1 MMIEVPGRSAAAPGG
16 DEPAAPARDETAA
29 AMEPAPDSATSAT
42 ATRAP
47 AAAAEPLPKTMF
59 APKRKLT
66 DGELDMT
73 PMVDVVFNLLIFFM
87 VTASFVQQRSLQVP
101 KPEQSDQPSTQTME
115 IEEHPDY
122 VTVLV
127 DENNTFQVTTVD
139 WEKECAGE
147 QELLVQLREARSG
160 SSPPTKLLVKAHVD
174 ATHEY
179 VVMALDA
186 GTAVGIEEVQLV
198 TVEESF

>member
-1 MMIEVPGRSAAAPGG
+1 MMIEVPRPADAAA
-16 DEPAAPARDETAA
+16 EAPAPVRPARTPGTAA
-29 AMEPAPDSATSAT
+29 ATAALESLHTVAPEADQ
-42 ATRAP
+42 AP
-47 AAAAEPLPKTMF
+47 AVTKTKF
-59 APKRKLT
+59 APKRRMS

-87 VTASFVQQRSLQVP
+87 VTASFVQQRSLEVP
-101 KPEQSDQPSTQTME
+101 KPEESDQPSTQVVA
-115 IEEHPDY
+115 IEDNPDY
-122 VTVLV
+122 VTVMV
-127 DENNTFQVTTVD
+127 DEYNTFHVSTVD

-147 QELLVQLREARSG
+147 QELLIQLREARSA
-160 SSPPTKLLVKAHVD
+160 SSDPPTKLLVKAHVD

-186 GTAVGIEEVQLV
+186 GTAVGIEEVQML